1 MKRPAFPV
9 ILLFIFIISVQPA
22 QAAAKLT
29 ANSIWPKENLHSQ
42 FLHEYAD
49 RVQKATG
56 GSVIIEVK
64 DSNSLQFKGPD
75 LLEAVRDNRVNIS
88 DMLITGVEDKEPF
101 FQIITLP
108 FFLKDLTAVQNFDQM
123 ARPYFDNYAKKWNQ
137 KILYMAP
144 WSAAGLWTKRPIL
157 KASDMAG
164 LQTRTYDQNGAKV
177 IELLKGKSHVIPFVD
192 VFKALEDGTIDS
204 AIATSSVAT
213 DTKFWQVLKYYNM
226 INIAFPQNMVT
237 INLDVF
243 NKLSA
248 EEQKILVNT
257 ADDLEKTFWYK
268 ITLVDEMEKNE
279 CAKHGMSMPPV
290 SAQLRDELMKETE
303 SIRQDWYKTAP
314 PDAQELYMKYMNK
327 YGGPKQ
333 PSAASGM

>member
-9 ILLFIFIISVQPA
+9 ILLFIFIISVQSA

-56 GSVIIEVK
+56 GSIIIEVK

-123 ARPYFDNYAKKWNQ
+123 ARPYFDNYEVEPENTVYGS
-137 KILYMAP
+137 LV
-144 WSAAGLWTKRPIL
+144 GC
-157 KASDMAG
+157 
-164 LQTRTYDQNGAKV
+164 RT
-177 IELLKGKSHVIPFVD
+177 VD
-192 VFKALEDGTIDS
+192 
-204 AIATSSVAT
+204 
-213 DTKFWQVLKYYNM
+213 
-226 INIAFPQNMVT
+226 
-237 INLDVF
+237 
-243 NKLSA
+243 
-248 EEQKILVNT
+248 
-257 ADDLEKTFWYK
+257 KTP
-268 ITLVDEMEKNE
+268 
-279 CAKHGMSMPPV
+279 HS
-290 SAQLRDELMKETE
+290 Q
-303 SIRQDWYKTAP
+303 SIRYGWATNQD
-314 PDAQELYMKYMNK
+314 L
-327 YGGPKQ
+327 
-333 PSAASGM
+333 